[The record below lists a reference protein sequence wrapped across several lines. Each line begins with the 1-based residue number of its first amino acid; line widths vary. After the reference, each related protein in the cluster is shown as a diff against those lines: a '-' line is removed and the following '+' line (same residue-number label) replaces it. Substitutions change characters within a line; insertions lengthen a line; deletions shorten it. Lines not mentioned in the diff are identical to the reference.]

1 MPEGEI
7 TLRLP
12 RAMRSAIPHNN
23 LLKEKNSD
31 HSDSVIRKE
40 SGGSAPNSPYQKV
53 KVADDKEN
61 KDYK

>member
-1 MPEGEI
+1 MPDGEI
-7 TLRLP
+7 ALRLP

-40 SGGSAPNSPYQKV
+40 SGGSAPTSPYQKA